1 MKNKTTGPVSDYAP
15 LRDEG
20 SRITVCYGLLQ
31 PEQAGGLASWYEVYL
46 YKRQHATISLA
57 DVKQTIINDIN
68 ARTDEKIISGFVWNG
83 KPVWLSA
90 ESQTNFS
97 AAEYTASTKNGL
109 GLPVTFKLGEQDGT
123 PVYHEFTTVEEL
135 SGFYL
140 EAQAYIKQC
149 LGEGWRE
156 KDSIDWAPYEA
167 LFPSQSQNE
176 NQQAE

>member
-1 MKNKTTGPVSDYAP
+1 MNKMSGRQSDFAY
-15 LRDEG
+15 LREDA
-20 SRITVCYGLLQ
+20 SRLVIGYGLKEISEDLC
-31 PEQAGGLASWYEVYL
+31 EWNEVYL
-46 YKRQHATISLA
+46 YKKQKSSISLQ
-57 DVKQTIINDIN
+57 DVKDAIIADIN
-68 ARTDEKIISGFVWNG
+68 ARTDEKILSGFVWNG

-109 GLPVTFKLGEQDGT
+109 GLPVTFKLGEQNGT

-140 EAQAYIKQC
+140 QAQDYIKQC
-149 LGEGWRE
+149 LGEGWQE
-156 KDSIDWAPYEA
+156 KDGIDWAPYEA
-167 LFPSQSQNE
+167 LFPSQSKND

>member
-1 MKNKTTGPVSDYAP
+1 MKQVSDELY
-15 LRDEG
+15 E
-20 SRITVCYGLLQ
+20 
-31 PEQAGGLASWYEVYL
+31 WYEIYI
-46 YKRQHATISLA
+46 YKKKKSSLSLQ
-57 DVKQTIINDIN
+57 DVKDAIIADIN
-68 ARTDEKIISGFVWNG
+68 ARTDEKILSGFVWNG

-149 LGEGWRE
+149 LGEGWQE
-156 KDSIDWAPYEA
+156 KDSIDWQPYEA
-167 LFPSQSQNE
+167 LFPASDSTGD
-176 NQQAE
+176 

>member
-1 MKNKTTGPVSDYAP
+1 MSKKCGKSAEFALVREERSQLVVGYGKTKVDGKSLY
-15 LRDEG
+15 E
-20 SRITVCYGLLQ
+20 
-31 PEQAGGLASWYEVYL
+31 WYEVGFNTKKSGKPTL
-46 YKRQHATISLA
+46 DQ
-57 DVKQTIINDIN
+57 VKQAIFDDIN
-68 ARTDEKIISGFVWNG
+68 SRTDEKILSGFVWNN

-140 EAQAYIKQC
+140 QAQAYIKQC
-149 LGEGWRE
+149 IGEGWQE
-156 KDSIDWAPYEA
+156 KDNIDWEPYEEY
-167 LFPSQSQNE
+167 F
-176 NQQAE
+176 NQ

>member
-1 MKNKTTGPVSDYAP
+1 MNKMSGRQSDFAYVREDASRLVIGYGMKQVSDELY
-15 LRDEG
+15 E
-20 SRITVCYGLLQ
+20 
-31 PEQAGGLASWYEVYL
+31 WYEIYI
-46 YKRQHATISLA
+46 YKKKKSSLSLQ
-57 DVKQTIINDIN
+57 DVKDAIIADIN
-68 ARTDEKIISGFVWNG
+68 ARTDEKILSGFVWNG

-140 EAQAYIKQC
+140 QAQAYIKQC
-149 LGEGWRE
+149 LGEGWQE

-167 LFPSQSQNE
+167 LFPSQSQSD

>member
-1 MKNKTTGPVSDYAP
+1 MSKKCGKSAEFALVREERSQLVVGYGKTKVDGKSLY
-15 LRDEG
+15 E
-20 SRITVCYGLLQ
+20 
-31 PEQAGGLASWYEVYL
+31 WYEVGFNTKKSGKPTL
-46 YKRQHATISLA
+46 DQ
-57 DVKQTIINDIN
+57 VKQAIFDDIN
-68 ARTDEKIISGFVWNG
+68 SRTDEKILSGFVWNN

-140 EAQAYIKQC
+140 QAQAYIKQC
-149 LGEGWRE
+149 LCDGWQE
-156 KDSIDWAPYEA
+156 KDNIDWEPYEEY
-167 LFPSQSQNE
+167 FNK
-176 NQQAE
+176 

>member
-1 MKNKTTGPVSDYAP
+1 MKQVSDELY
-15 LRDEG
+15 E
-20 SRITVCYGLLQ
+20 
-31 PEQAGGLASWYEVYL
+31 WYEIYI
-46 YKRQHATISLA
+46 YKKKKSSLSLQ
-57 DVKQTIINDIN
+57 DVKNAIIADIN
-68 ARTDEKIISGFVWNG
+68 ARTDEKILSGFVWNG

-149 LGEGWRE
+149 LGEGWQE

>member
-1 MKNKTTGPVSDYAP
+1 MSGRQSDFAF
-15 LRDEG
+15 LREDA
-20 SRITVCYGLLQ
+20 SRLVIGYGLKEISEDLC
-31 PEQAGGLASWYEVYL
+31 EWNEVYL
-46 YKRQHATISLA
+46 YKKQKSSISLQ
-57 DVKQTIINDIN
+57 DVKDAIIADIN
-68 ARTDEKIISGFVWNG
+68 ARTDEKILSGFVWNG

-109 GLPVTFKLGEQDGT
+109 GLPVTFKLGEQNGT

-140 EAQAYIKQC
+140 QAQDYIKQC
-149 LGEGWRE
+149 LGEGWQE
-156 KDSIDWAPYEA
+156 KDGIDWAPYEA
-167 LFPSQSQNE
+167 LFPSQSKND